1 MGSVAPGP
9 SGVCVRGGGLVGGGE
24 GCRSGYL
31 NSNDQSLRDNH
42 RGDGRA
48 FQTSWESNGASRL
61 ADYGGN
67 GWGVGVGV
75 GGNFQEPVEVHESAL
90 AGTSKDSR
98 MCRESSTHPSE
109 EVMFA

>member
-1 MGSVAPGP
+1 M
-9 SGVCVRGGGLVGGGE
+9 CERGGIGGGGE

-67 GWGVGVGV
+67 GWGVG
-75 GGNFQEPVEVHESAL
+75 GNFQEPVEVHESAL